1 MRLRTCRDSSPP
13 LDSIVFHDMLYL
25 KYILRYMVFMPKPGE
40 ILKILRHQSQLSQNQ
55 LAELIGVNP
64 QHISHM
70 ETGQR
75 GIGPKSRGKLA
86 QVFGLPPEEFNRILA
101 CEGEGIIILLW
112 SQIHTMPKDDV
123 HQIIP
128 ILLEVLDLYELVR
141 REKVPSDLWESLL
154 AHIEN
159 LLKIAHKV
167 KKKSA

>member
-1 MRLRTCRDSSPP
+1 
-13 LDSIVFHDMLYL
+13 
-25 KYILRYMVFMPKPGE
+25 MPKPGE

-55 LAELIGVNP
+55 LAALIGVNP

-75 GIGPKSRGKLA
+75 GIGAKSRGKLA

-101 CEGEGIIILLW
+101 CEGDVSVILLW
-112 SQIHTMPKDDV
+112 SQIHTMPKADA

-128 ILLEVLDLYELVR
+128 LLLDVLDLYELVR
-141 REKVPSDLWESLL
+141 REKVPADLWDSLL
-154 AHIEN
+154 SQIEN

-167 KKKSA
+167 KKKSPLEGSTS